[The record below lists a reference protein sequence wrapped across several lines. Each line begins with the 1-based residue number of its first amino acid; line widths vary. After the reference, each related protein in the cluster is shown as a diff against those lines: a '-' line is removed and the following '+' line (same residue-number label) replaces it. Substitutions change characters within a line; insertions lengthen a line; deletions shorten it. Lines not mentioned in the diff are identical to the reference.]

1 MHHKLTACALAAFL
15 VAQPALAQD
24 IQMTS
29 QQATQLACIGK
40 RIVGADLHTLM
51 ATVYA
56 SGKTEG
62 ADFDKVALA
71 MDEAMLACKTQH
83 KWNDVQTNIAA
94 EVSMFQIVLDAYA
107 IRLAASPGFTDSW
120 FEKLGAVLTETS
132 DADQQ
137 ILLDG
142 VWRNDQAVLKRFT
155 DRLVAAGLPK
165 DSIIL
170 SDAMLVME
178 AKLIVTY
185 STMDWVALKP

>member
-1 MHHKLTACALAAFL
+1 MHHKLTACALAACL
-15 VAQPALAQD
+15 VVQPALAQD
-24 IQMTS
+24 IAMTS
-29 QQATQLACIGK
+29 DQAKQLACIGK
-40 RIVGADLHTLM
+40 RIVDAKLSTLM

-62 ADFDKVALA
+62 ADFDKVSLA
-71 MDEAMLACKTQH
+71 MDEAMLACKIQH
-83 KWNDVQTNIAA
+83 KWTDVQTNIAA

-107 IRLAASPGFTDSW
+107 VRLAAAPGFTDAW
-120 FEKLGAVLTETS
+120 FEKLGAVLTATPE
-132 DADQQ
+132 ADRV

-142 VWRNDQAVLKRFT
+142 VWRNDQAALKRFT

-165 DSIIL
+165 DSVIL

-185 STMDWVALKP
+185 STMDWVELKP

>member
-1 MHHKLTACALAAFL
+1 MHHKLTACALAAL
-15 VAQPALAQD
+15 VLALPAVAQD
-24 IQMTS
+24 VSMTS

-40 RIVGADLHTLM
+40 RIVDAKLHTLM

-56 SGKTEG
+56 SGQTTG
-62 ADFDKVALA
+62 ADFDKVSLA
-71 MDEAMLACKTQH
+71 MDAAMLACKTQH
-83 KWNDVQTNIAA
+83 KWSDIQTNIAA

-107 IRLAASPGFTDSW
+107 IRLSAAPGFTNAW

-142 VWRNDQAVLKRFT
+142 VWRNDQAVQKRFT
-155 DRLVAAGLPK
+155 DRLVAVGFPK
-165 DSIIL
+165 DSIVL

-185 STMDWVALKP
+185 STMDWVELKP

>member
-1 MHHKLTACALAAFL
+1 MQHKLTACALAAFL
-15 VAQPALAQD
+15 VTQPVLAQD
-24 IQMTS
+24 VPMTS

-40 RIVGADLHTLM
+40 RIVDAKLSTLM

-62 ADFDKVALA
+62 ADFDKVSLA
-71 MDEAMLACKTQH
+71 MDEAMLACKNQH
-83 KWNDVQTNIAA
+83 KWTDVQTNIAA

-107 IRLAASPGFTDSW
+107 VRLAAAPGFTDAW
-120 FEKLGAVLTETS
+120 FEKLGSVLTATPE
-132 DADQQ
+132 ADQV

-165 DSIIL
+165 DSVIL

-185 STMDWVALKP
+185 STMDWVDLQP